1 MAVAIA
7 LANSAEVTTVLV
19 DIQSLQ
25 MSLRTCLNRAH
36 GTNTPIYDSR
46 YIKGEDG
53 SKRTKV
59 LVLFQ
64 LRRRKPPL
72 NAEKSL

>member
-1 MAVAIA
+1 
-7 LANSAEVTTVLV
+7 
-19 DIQSLQ
+19 